1 MPHLARRLN
10 YHTATLHH
18 TSYTHAHTSLFTHT
32 HTHTHTH
39 TPLHTH
45 TQAHTC
51 INSQK
56 WGIKSYSPN
65 PLNWSVDLCVET
77 ESNFWLS
84 SKNFNY
90 HNDCYNSNLFFA
102 ILGIVNEWCWKSSI
116 LLLELARKREFWA
129 WSSFLMVKYTPL
141 KDPWYNHNKSR
152 RNITNWNVF
161 CLAQEKDCQKFIN
174 SPPEL
179 VWNCVSVTRKYLQN
193 TEKYLVYSFPIT
205 HHIFQDES

>member
-39 TPLHTH
+39 TL
-45 TQAHTC
+45 AHTYTGTHMHKLTKMGDKKLFS
-51 INSQK
+51 N
-56 WGIKSYSPN
+56 
-65 PLNWSVDLCVET
+65 VDLCVET

-129 WSSFLMVKYTPL
+129 WSSFLMVKYISL
-141 KDPWYNHNKSR
+141 KYPWYNHNNSR
-152 RNITNWNVF
+152 RNITNWNGF

-193 TEKYLVYSFPIT
+193 TEKYLV
-205 HHIFQDES
+205 